1 MSELYY
7 FIHASAGERAP
18 ANFSEDNFMNPLQSF
33 RLFGVLTCAVLIS
46 ACTSRPR
53 DWVWATR
60 AATESPA
67 SFESTTSPARPM
79 WRVRAENEIAPGFE
93 LELSCPADRALSGA
107 YRVEADGLLRLPY
120 KVQIDANGLS
130 TEALKTELD
139 RAYRPFLKA
148 PDFRVTIKHR
158 MFFVDVQ
165 GLVTKPGPVL
175 VKSDSSLDE
184 IIAGAGGL
192 QQTPERQAQAQ
203 YVRVVQGATS
213 GTFKLRDYFAGS
225 LTGLPIWQGGEKIF
239 FQSEGGP
246 LESKGKVAR
255 RYINL
260 LGQVRSPG
268 EYPYEHGDF
277 HRYLIAAGGPTDRAD
292 LDNISLIRMHG
303 DSVGTRNFTAHE
315 PTELPTLEP
324 GDTVIVQADNPSPLE
339 KRSRVIGG
347 FMSILTSIATVVLLF
362 IVV

>member
-1 MSELYY
+1 MKKMWFERVAAGVIGVVVLSGC
-7 FIHASAGERAP
+7 ASK
-18 ANFSEDNFMNPLQSF
+18 
-33 RLFGVLTCAVLIS
+33 
-46 ACTSRPR
+46 PR

-60 AATESPA
+60 AATDVKAPIESEAP
-67 SFESTTSPARPM
+67 PARPA
-79 WRVRAENEIAPGFE
+79 WRVRGEGEIAPGFE
-93 LELSCPADRALSGA
+93 LEITCPADRSVGGI
-107 YRVEADGLLRLPY
+107 YRVEADGALKMPY
-120 KVQIDANGLS
+120 KVQVDAHGIS
-130 TEALKTELD
+130 TEALATELD
-139 RAYRPFLKA
+139 RAYRPYIRSPNFSVA
-148 PDFRVTIKHR
+148 IKKR
-158 MFFVDVQ
+158 SYFVDVQ

-175 VKSDSSLDE
+175 VKSESSLDE

-203 YVRVVQGATS
+203 YVRVVQGAAS

-225 LTGLPIWQGGEKIF
+225 LTGLPVWQGGEKIF

-246 LESKGKVAR
+246 TNGKGKVAR
-255 RYINL
+255 RYINI

-277 HRYLIAAGGPTDRAD
+277 HRYLIQAGGPTDRAD
-292 LDNISLIRMHG
+292 LDNISLIRMNG
-303 DSVGTRNFTAHE
+303 DSVGTRTFTVHE
-315 PTELPTLEP
+315 PTELPTLES

-362 IVV
+362 VVV